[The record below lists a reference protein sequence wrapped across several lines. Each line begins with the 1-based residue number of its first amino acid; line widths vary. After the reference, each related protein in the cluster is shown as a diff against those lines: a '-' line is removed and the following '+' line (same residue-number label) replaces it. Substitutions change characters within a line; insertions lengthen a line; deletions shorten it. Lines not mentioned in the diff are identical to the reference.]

1 MATPPT
7 DPDLSQALADFKRGG
22 WIVAILGGLGMTAR
36 LIFSNEQNKTVIW
49 IKKIFAGVITGVIM
63 YFALHGTSIDPL
75 YKSILYAVSGSIA
88 PELFEKTLYS
98 KLKSLWKKQS

>member
-7 DPDLSQALADFKRGG
+7 DPDLNQAVIDFKRGG

-36 LIFSNEQNKTVIW
+36 LIFSNEQHKAVVW
-49 IKKIFAGVITGVIM
+49 IKKIFAGILVGVMM

-75 YKSILYAVSGSIA
+75 YKSILHAVSGAIA
-88 PELFEKTLYS
+88 PELFEKTIYS
-98 KLKSLWKKQS
+98 KLKSLWKKSS